1 MNKIIFRLS
10 LLIAGLLMGASNVSA
25 QVKTIV
31 DYPDSTIARYASLE
45 SRGFEVIPSS
55 CISYTNG
62 YTGGMLYLKVGNEK
76 CQGYQYP
83 GNLKKNSRIVYGLYD
98 KKNNSAIEY
107 ALDLVDFMKKRDSLN
122 VEKPISDFLSEIS
135 SAKEFKKF
143 FKMMTKKFGYK
154 SSANVTTDDLARYVT
169 LNNGKRVPAEFL
181 SNYELGDF
189 FKYSRVSSEEEARS
203 IINQELIEC
212 LKRDNTYSTDVR
224 TDVVEQYVV
233 LDDGKLNFPGCD
245 EKVVRSYLSKYGL
258 SYKSF
263 DTYLSIRAYENFYLN
278 TFYIK
283 GCGFIILP
291 ENIYHG
297 GNLFIRGFS
306 YNENS
311 RRESGDIRCYDRT
324 EGNVRTL
331 TIEASIDGDIYKKTY
346 QRGLYVGG
354 KYVEGSD
361 QSENMPYADINF
373 RRFLARHFPTRE
385 EILSCIEY
393 DNFVSVS
400 REGND
405 VVAYNKKNSYNGRD
419 FCSGPHFQKRW
430 DGRWTCSVPG
440 RDEVDSITV
449 VLDSTTTLAMLP
461 FMEVEKAYLGVSDSD
476 KRFYSIDM
484 FDYLEESPNINVVL
498 DDPQLGVKFEPA
510 FQAGLWIESS
520 ADPKY
525 SCRYKDL
532 YLDNVASS
540 SKVLYDKSHSY
551 KLALGLDKS
560 DPKHPQIVR
569 NGIDSQKAENL
580 KIAFENNEV
589 ARERRELA
597 EWQANYIKEKSPIY
611 GVNQIKT
618 FVNKGYKP
626 FIGMTWN
633 LFKNEYIGT
642 GLELIKESSNG
653 DVIILEHLQDSSYKS
668 KRWYYFYNNK
678 LDHWTDRP

>member
-10 LLIAGLLMGASNVSA
+10 LLIAGFWAGASNVSA
-25 QVKTIV
+25 QVKTIA

-55 CISYTNG
+55 RISYTNG
-62 YTGGMLYLKVGNEK
+62 HTGGMLYLKVGREK
-76 CQGYQYP
+76 CQGYQFP
-83 GNLKKNSRIVYGLYD
+83 GNLKNSSRTVYGLYD
-98 KKNNSAIEY
+98 IKKNSRVKYVI
-107 ALDLVDFMKKRDSLN
+107 DLLDFMEKRDSLN
-122 VEKPISDFLSEIS
+122 VEKAISDFLSEIR

-143 FKMMTKKFGYK
+143 FKIMTKKFGYN
-154 SSANVTTDDLARYVT
+154 SSDNVTTDDLVRYVT
-169 LNNGKRVPAEFL
+169 LNNGKPVPTEL
-181 SNYELGDF
+181 LRNYDPILFCSLHSVEPVMPYE
-189 FKYSRVSSEEEARS
+189 KEQIENIYKEEC
-203 IINQELIEC
+203 LEC

-245 EKVVRSYLSKYGL
+245 EKVVRFYLSKYGL

-263 DTYLSIRAYENFYLN
+263 DTYLSIRAEEKIYLN
-278 TFYIK
+278 TFFIK
-283 GCGFIILP
+283 NCGFVRPLDEKNGDTQRGCSVHYYD
-291 ENIYHG
+291 ENVNG
-297 GNLFIRGFS
+297 
-306 YNENS
+306 
-311 RRESGDIRCYDRT
+311 T
-324 EGNVRTL
+324 NVRMWVY
-331 TIEASIDGDIYKKTY
+331 EASIDGDTYKKICHG
-346 QRGLYVGG
+346 RLYRKVG
-354 KYVEGSD
+354 YNEEYIEGSD
-361 QSENMPYADINF
+361 QTIGMPYADIEF
-373 RRFLARHFPTRE
+373 RRFLARHLYPRRAIASMVEF
-385 EILSCIEY
+385 
-393 DNFVSVS
+393 DKFVSVS
-400 REGND
+400 KDGND
-405 VVAYNKKNSYNGRD
+405 VVAYHRERRQGDCN
-419 FCSGPHFQKRW
+419 FFAGPHFQKRW

-476 KRFYSIDM
+476 KKFYSIDM

-540 SKVLYDKSHSY
+540 SKVLYDKSHNY